1 MKKISLAVTM
11 CLALSFTLSAQRS
24 MPQALQKLMNAE
36 YAISSLYV
44 DSVNEDKLVE
54 EAIKGMLES
63 LDPHSS
69 YTDAKET
76 KELEEP
82 LQGEFSG
89 VGIQFNMNKDTL
101 YVIQTVPGGPSER
114 VGVLAGDRIIYVN
127 DTIIAGVKMKNSDI
141 QKRLRGKKGT
151 NVTIKVK
158 RPGVKELITFR
169 ITRDNIPLHS
179 IDAQYMLDERTGYLR
194 ISRFGAKTHEEMMD
208 ALKELKKQGMT
219 QLIMDLSDNGGG
231 YLNAAIDMCNEFLD
245 RGQLMVYTEGDNSP
259 RNEANAN
266 GWGEYQDLHM
276 VVMVNQYSASAA
288 EIFAGAMQDWD
299 RAVIVGR
306 RTFGK
311 GLVQR
316 PFKFEDGSMM
326 RLTVARYY
334 TPSGRCIQKPYNRG
348 DKKAYEKEL
357 LERANEGEYYSLD
370 SIQFND
376 SLRYT
381 TRLNHRI
388 IYGGGGVMPDVY
400 VPIDTSEYS
409 TYYRDLSA
417 KGILNQYVIKYVD
430 KNRKSIAKQYST
442 LDAYDRG
449 FAVSDEMMRDL
460 IAMGE
465 QDSVK
470 FDEEKYRTS
479 ELLLKD
485 IVKGLIARDVY
496 GDQSAY
502 NVIINHRNPDLKAA
516 IEVLNDRERFDR
528 LLREGNPE
536 YERLVKKNDSN
547 PYFLND
553 RITVF
558 YSRMPFFLESD
569 TNYDIEGLTPETEY
583 EVQVQANGDAGT
595 SPWTESLIFVTTKKT
610 SIEEISADVKGDNR
624 YYNMM
629 GQQVDGNNL
638 PAGIYIHNGKKILV
652 K

>member
-1 MKKISLAVTM
+1 MKKILLVVGLVLSLSLGT
-11 CLALSFTLSAQRS
+11 SAQRA
-24 MPQALQKLMNAE
+24 MPQAMQKLLNAE

-44 DSVNEDKLVE
+44 DTVSEDKLVE
-54 EAIKGMLES
+54 DAIKGMLEN

-89 VGIQFNMNKDTL
+89 VGIQFNMNQDTL

-114 VGVLAGDRIIYVN
+114 VGVLAGDRIITVN
-127 DTIIAGVKMKNSDI
+127 DTAIAGVKMKNSDI

-151 NVTIKVK
+151 QVTVQVK

-169 ITRDNIPLHS
+169 ITRDNIPVHS
-179 IDAQYMLDERTGYLR
+179 IDAKYMLDERKGYLR
-194 ISRFGAKTHEEMMD
+194 ISRFGAKTHEEMME

-219 QLIMDLSDNGGG
+219 QLVMDLSDNGGG

-245 RGQLMVYTEGDNSP
+245 RGQLMVYTQGENSP

-266 GWGEYQDLHM
+266 GWGEYKDLHM

-316 PFKFEDGSMM
+316 PIKFEDGSMM

-334 TPSGRCIQKPYNRG
+334 TPSGRCIQKPYSRG
-348 DKKAYEKEL
+348 NKKAYEKEL
-357 LERANEGEYYSLD
+357 LDRANVGEYYCLD

-376 SLRYT
+376 TLRYT
-381 TRLNHRI
+381 TRLTGRT

-409 TYYRDLSA
+409 TYYRDLTA
-417 KGILNQYVIKYVD
+417 KGIINQYVIKYVD
-430 KNRKSIAKQYST
+430 KHRKSLAKQYKT
-442 LDAYDRG
+442 LAEFDKG
-449 FAVSDEMMRDL
+449 FAVSDEMMAEF
-460 IAMGE
+460 IALGE
-465 QDSVK
+465 KDSVK
-470 FDEEKYRTS
+470 YDQEKYRTS
-479 ELLLKD
+479 ERLIKD
-485 IVKGLIARDVY
+485 IIKGLIARDVY
-496 GDQSAY
+496 SDQSAY
-502 NVIINHRNPDLKAA
+502 NVIINHRNRDLQAA

-536 YERLVKKNDSN
+536 YERLVK
-547 PYFLND
+547 
-553 RITVF
+553 RH
-558 YSRMPFFLESD
+558 D
-569 TNYDIEGLTPETEY
+569 T
-583 EVQVQANGDAGT
+583 
-595 SPWTESLIFVTTKKT
+595 K
-610 SIEEISADVKGDNR
+610 
-624 YYNMM
+624 
-629 GQQVDGNNL
+629 
-638 PAGIYIHNGKKILV
+638 
-652 K
+652 

>member
-1 MKKISLAVTM
+1 MKKIFLAMTM
-11 CLALSFTLSAQRS
+11 CLAMSFAISAQRS
-24 MPQALQKLMNAE
+24 MPQALQKLLNAE
-36 YAISSLYV
+36 YAITSLYV
-44 DSVNEDKLVE
+44 DTVNEDKLVE

-63 LDPHSS
+63 LDPHSQ

-101 YVIQTVPGGPSER
+101 YVIQTIPGGPSER

-127 DTIIAGVKMKNSDI
+127 DTTIAGVKMKNSDI

-208 ALKELKKQGMT
+208 ALKELKQQGMT
-219 QLIMDLSDNGGG
+219 QLVMDLSDNGGG

-245 RGQLMVYTEGDNSP
+245 RGQLMVYTEGENAP

-266 GWGEYQDLHM
+266 GWGEYKDLHM

-334 TPSGRCIQKPYNRG
+334 TPSGRCIQKPYDRG
-348 DKKAYEKEL
+348 NKKAYEKEL
-357 LERANEGEYYSLD
+357 LDRANEGEYYSLD
-370 SIQFND
+370 SIQIND
-376 SLRYT
+376 TVRYT
-381 TRLNHRI
+381 TRLNHRT

-400 VPIDTSEYS
+400 VPVDTSEYS
-409 TYYRDLSA
+409 TYNRDLSA
-417 KGILNQYVIKYVD
+417 KGILNQYAIKYVD
-430 KNRKSIAKQYST
+430 KNRKSIAKQYAT
-442 LDAYDRG
+442 VNDFDRA
-449 FAVSDEMMRDL
+449 FTVSDEMMRDL
-460 IAMGE
+460 IGMGE

-470 FDEEKYRTS
+470 YDEEKYRTS
-479 ELLLKD
+479 QQLLKD

-502 NVIINHRNPDLKAA
+502 NVIINHRNRDLQAA
-516 IEVLNDRERFDR
+516 VEVLNDRERFNR
-528 LLREGNPE
+528 LLMEGNPE
-536 YERLVKKNDSN
+536 YERLVKKND
-547 PYFLND
+547 
-553 RITVF
+553 
-558 YSRMPFFLESD
+558 
-569 TNYDIEGLTPETEY
+569 
-583 EVQVQANGDAGT
+583 
-595 SPWTESLIFVTTKKT
+595 
-610 SIEEISADVKGDNR
+610 
-624 YYNMM
+624 
-629 GQQVDGNNL
+629 
-638 PAGIYIHNGKKILV
+638 
-652 K
+652 

>member
-1 MKKISLAVTM
+1 MKKILLAVSLIT
-11 CLALSFTLSAQRS
+11 ALSITTAAQRS
-24 MPQALQKLMNAE
+24 MVMPQALQKLLNAE

-44 DSVNEDKLVE
+44 DSVNEDKLIE

-89 VGIQFNMNKDTL
+89 VGIQFNMNQDTL

-114 VGVLAGDRIIYVN
+114 VGILAGDRIITVN
-127 DTIIAGVKMKNSDI
+127 DTTIAGVKMRNSDI

-151 NVTIKVK
+151 QVTVQVK
-158 RPGVKELITFR
+158 RASVKEPITFR

-179 IDAQYMLDERTGYLR
+179 IDASYMMDERTGYLR

-219 QLIMDLSDNGGG
+219 QLILDLGDNGGG
-231 YLNAAIDMCNEFLD
+231 YLNAAIDMCNEFLQ
-245 RGQLMVYTEGDNSP
+245 RGQLMVYTEGDNNP

-266 GWGEYQDLHM
+266 GWGEYKDLHM
-276 VVMVNQYSASAA
+276 VVIVNQYSASAA

-299 RAVIVGR
+299 RAVVVGR

-334 TPSGRCIQKPYNRG
+334 TPSGRCIQKPYARG
-348 DKKAYEKEL
+348 NKKAYEKDL
-357 LERANEGEYYSLD
+357 LDRANEGEYYSLD

-376 SLRYT
+376 TLRYT
-381 TRLNHRI
+381 TRLNGRT

-409 TYYRDLSA
+409 TYYRDLTA
-417 KGILNQYVIKYVD
+417 KGIINQYVIRYVD
-430 KNRKSIAKQYST
+430 KNRKSLLKQFKSVK
-442 LDAYDRG
+442 DFDNG
-449 FAVSDEMMRDL
+449 FTVTDQMMRDL
-460 IAMGE
+460 IDMGE
-465 QDSVK
+465 KDSIK

-479 ELLLKD
+479 QQLIKT
-485 IVKGLIARDVY
+485 IAKGLIARDVY
-496 GDQSAY
+496 SDPGAY
-502 NVIINHRNPDLKAA
+502 SVIINHRNQDVQAA
-516 IEVLNDRERFDR
+516 YEVLNDRERYDR

-536 YERLVKKNDSN
+536 YERLVKVEK
-547 PYFLND
+547 
-553 RITVF
+553 
-558 YSRMPFFLESD
+558 
-569 TNYDIEGLTPETEY
+569 
-583 EVQVQANGDAGT
+583 
-595 SPWTESLIFVTTKKT
+595 
-610 SIEEISADVKGDNR
+610 
-624 YYNMM
+624 
-629 GQQVDGNNL
+629 
-638 PAGIYIHNGKKILV
+638 
-652 K
+652 

>member
-1 MKKISLAVTM
+1 MKKILFAVTM
-11 CLALSFTLSAQRS
+11 GLALSLTTTAQRS
-24 MPQALQKLMNAE
+24 MPQAMQKLLNAE

-44 DSVNEDKLVE
+44 DTVNEDKLVE
-54 EAIKGMLES
+54 DAIKGMMEN

-127 DTIIAGVKMKNSDI
+127 DTVIAGVKMKNSDI

-158 RPGVKELITFR
+158 RPGVKDLITFR

-219 QLIMDLSDNGGG
+219 QLIMDLNDNGGG

-245 RGQLMVYTEGDNSP
+245 RGQLMVYTEGENSP

-266 GWGEYQDLHM
+266 GWGEHKDLHM

-357 LERANEGEYYSLD
+357 LDRANEGEFYCLD
-370 SIQFND
+370 SIQIND
-376 SLRYT
+376 TVRYT
-381 TRLNHRI
+381 TRLNHRT
-388 IYGGGGVMPDVY
+388 IYGGGGVMPDVF
-400 VPIDTSEYS
+400 VPVDTSEYS
-409 TYYRDLSA
+409 TYYRDLTA
-417 KGILNQYVIKYVD
+417 KGIINQYAIKYVD
-430 KNRKSIAKQYST
+430 KNRKAIAKQFKT
-442 LDAYDRG
+442 VKDFDRG
-449 FAVSDEMMRDL
+449 FTVSDEMMKDF

-465 QDSVK
+465 NDSIK
-470 FDEEKYRTS
+470 YDEEKYRTS
-479 ELLLKD
+479 ERLLKD
-485 IVKGLIARDVY
+485 IIKGLIARDTY

-502 NVIINHRNPDLKAA
+502 SVIINHRNHDLQAA
-516 IEVLNDRERFDR
+516 YEVLNDRERYDR

-536 YERLVKKNDSN
+536 YERLIKHDTTAKKD
-547 PYFLND
+547 
-553 RITVF
+553 
-558 YSRMPFFLESD
+558 
-569 TNYDIEGLTPETEY
+569 
-583 EVQVQANGDAGT
+583 
-595 SPWTESLIFVTTKKT
+595 
-610 SIEEISADVKGDNR
+610 
-624 YYNMM
+624 
-629 GQQVDGNNL
+629 
-638 PAGIYIHNGKKILV
+638 
-652 K
+652 

>member
-1 MKKISLAVTM
+1 MKKILFAVTM
-11 CLALSFTLSAQRS
+11 GLALSLTTTAQRS
-24 MPQALQKLMNAE
+24 MPQAMQKLLNAE

-44 DSVNEDKLVE
+44 DTVNEDKLVE
-54 EAIKGMLES
+54 DAIKGMLEN

-127 DTIIAGVKMKNSDI
+127 DTVIAGVKMKNSDI

-158 RPGVKELITFR
+158 RPGVKDLITFR

-219 QLIMDLSDNGGG
+219 QLIMDLNDNGGG

-245 RGQLMVYTEGDNSP
+245 RGQLMVYTEGENSP

-266 GWGEYQDLHM
+266 GWGEHKDLHM

-357 LERANEGEYYSLD
+357 LDRANEGEFYCLD
-370 SIQFND
+370 SIQIND
-376 SLRYT
+376 TVRYT
-381 TRLNHRI
+381 TRLNHRT
-388 IYGGGGVMPDVY
+388 IYGGGGVMPDVF
-400 VPIDTSEYS
+400 VPVDTSEYS
-409 TYYRDLSA
+409 TYYRDLTA
-417 KGILNQYVIKYVD
+417 KGIINQYAIKYVD
-430 KNRKSIAKQYST
+430 KNRKAIAKQFKT
-442 LDAYDRG
+442 VKDFDRG
-449 FAVSDEMMRDL
+449 FTVSDEMMKDF

-465 QDSVK
+465 NDSIK
-470 FDEEKYRTS
+470 YDEEKYRTS
-479 ELLLKD
+479 ERLLKD
-485 IVKGLIARDVY
+485 IIKGLIARDTY

-502 NVIINHRNPDLKAA
+502 SVIINHRNHDMQAA
-516 IEVLNDRERFDR
+516 YEVLNDRERYDR

-536 YERLVKKNDSN
+536 YERLIKH
-547 PYFLND
+547 
-553 RITVF
+553 
-558 YSRMPFFLESD
+558 
-569 TNYDIEGLTPETEY
+569 DI
-583 EVQVQANGDAGT
+583 
-595 SPWTESLIFVTTKKT
+595 TTKK
-610 SIEEISADVKGDNR
+610 D
-624 YYNMM
+624 
-629 GQQVDGNNL
+629 
-638 PAGIYIHNGKKILV
+638 
-652 K
+652 

>member
-1 MKKISLAVTM
+1 MRKILFVAGLS
-11 CLALSFTLSAQRS
+11 LALSMTVSAQRS
-24 MPQALQKLMNAE
+24 MPQALQKLLNAE
-36 YAISSLYV
+36 YAISTLYV
-44 DSVNEDKLVE
+44 DTINEDKLVE

-101 YVIQTVPGGPSER
+101 YVIQTIPGGPSER

-127 DTIIAGVKMKNSDI
+127 DTTIAGVKMKNSDI

-158 RPGVKELITFR
+158 RPGVKDLITFR

-208 ALKELKKQGMT
+208 ALEELKKQGMT
-219 QLIMDLSDNGGG
+219 QLVMDLSDNGGG

-266 GWGEYQDLHM
+266 GWGEHKDLHM

-334 TPSGRCIQKPYNRG
+334 TPSGRCIQKPYSRG

-357 LERANEGEYYSLD
+357 LDRANEGEYYSLD
-370 SIQFND
+370 SIQIND
-376 SLRYT
+376 TVRYT
-381 TRLNHRI
+381 TRLNHRT

-400 VPIDTSEYS
+400 VPLDTTEYS

-417 KGILNQYVIKYVD
+417 KGILNQFAIKYVD

-442 LDAYDRG
+442 VNAFDRG
-449 FAVSDEMMRDL
+449 FVVTDEMMRDL

-465 QDSVK
+465 SDSIK
-470 FDEEKYRTS
+470 YDEEKYRTS
-479 ELLLKD
+479 ERLLKD

-502 NVIINHRNPDLKAA
+502 SIVINHRNPDLKAA
-516 IEVLNDRERFDR
+516 FDILNDRERFDR

-536 YERLVKKNDSN
+536 YERLVKK
-547 PYFLND
+547 
-553 RITVF
+553 
-558 YSRMPFFLESD
+558 
-569 TNYDIEGLTPETEY
+569 TE
-583 EVQVQANGDAGT
+583 
-595 SPWTESLIFVTTKKT
+595 K
-610 SIEEISADVKGDNR
+610 
-624 YYNMM
+624 
-629 GQQVDGNNL
+629 
-638 PAGIYIHNGKKILV
+638 
-652 K
+652 

>member
-1 MKKISLAVTM
+1 MKKITLVISLCLTM
-11 CLALSFTLSAQRS
+11 VFNLSAQKK
-24 MPQALQKLMNAE
+24 MPESLQKLLNAE
-36 YAISSLYV
+36 YAIATLYV
-44 DSVNEDKLVE
+44 DSVNEDKLIE
-54 EAIKGMLES
+54 DAIKGMLES

-151 NVTIKVK
+151 TVTIKVQ

-169 ITRDNIPLHS
+169 ITRDNIPMHS
-179 IDAQYMLDERTGYLR
+179 IDASYMMDERTGYLR

-208 ALKELKKQGMT
+208 ALKDLTKQGMT
-219 QLIMDLSDNGGG
+219 QLILDLGDNGGG

-245 RGQLMVYTEGDNSP
+245 YGQLMVYTEGENSP
-259 RNEANAN
+259 RNEAHAN
-266 GWGEYQDLHM
+266 GWGQYKDLPM
-276 VVMVNQYSASAA
+276 VVIVNQYSASAA

-299 RAVIVGR
+299 RAVVVGR

-334 TPSGRCIQKPYNRG
+334 TPSGRCIQKPYKRG
-348 DKKAYEKEL
+348 DKKAYENEL
-357 LERANEGEYYSLD
+357 LDRYNEGEYYCLD

-376 SLRYT
+376 TLRYT
-381 TRLNHRI
+381 TRLNGRT

-400 VPIDTSEYS
+400 VPVDTSEYS
-409 TYYRDLSA
+409 SYYRDLSA
-417 KGILNQYVIKYVD
+417 KGIINQYVIKYVD
-430 KNRKSIAKQYST
+430 KHRKSINKQYPKVK
-442 LDAYDRG
+442 DFDNG
-449 FAVSDEMMRDL
+449 FVVTDEMMRDL

-465 QDSVK
+465 KDSVK
-470 FDEEKYRTS
+470 YDEEMYRTS
-479 ELLLKD
+479 ENLLKA
-485 IVKGLIARDVY
+485 IAKGLIARDVY
-496 GDQSAY
+496 GDPGAY
-502 NVIINHRNPDLKAA
+502 SIVINHRNYDVKAA
-516 IEVLNDRERFDR
+516 YEVLNDRERYGR

-536 YERLVKKNDSN
+536 YERLVKK
-547 PYFLND
+547 
-553 RITVF
+553 
-558 YSRMPFFLESD
+558 SD
-569 TNYDIEGLTPETEY
+569 
-583 EVQVQANGDAGT
+583 
-595 SPWTESLIFVTTKKT
+595 KK
-610 SIEEISADVKGDNR
+610 
-624 YYNMM
+624 
-629 GQQVDGNNL
+629 
-638 PAGIYIHNGKKILV
+638 
-652 K
+652 

>member
-1 MKKISLAVTM
+1 MKKILFVAGL
-11 CLALSFTLSAQRS
+11 CLALSLTTTAQRS
-24 MPQALQKLMNAE
+24 MPQGMQKLLNAE
-36 YAISSLYV
+36 YAITTLYV
-44 DSVNEDKLVE
+44 DSVNEDKLIE

-76 KELEEP
+76 RELEEP

-114 VGVLAGDRIIYVN
+114 VGVLAGDRIIMVN
-127 DTIIAGVKMKNSDI
+127 DSVIAGVKMKNSDI

-151 NVTIKVK
+151 QVTIKVK
-158 RPGVKELITFR
+158 RAGVPDLITFR

-179 IDAQYMLDERTGYLR
+179 IDAQYMLDEHTGYLR

-231 YLNAAIDMCNEFLD
+231 YLNAAIDMCNEFLE
-245 RGQLMVYTEGDNSP
+245 RGQLMVYTEGDNAP
-259 RNEANAN
+259 RNEATAN
-266 GWGEYQDLHM
+266 GWGDYKDLPM

-299 RAVIVGR
+299 RALVVGR

-316 PFKFEDGSMM
+316 PFKFDDGSMM

-348 DKKAYEKEL
+348 DKKAYENEL
-357 LERANEGEYYSLD
+357 LERYNEGEYYSLD

-381 TRLNHRI
+381 TRLNGRT
-388 IYGGGGVMPDVY
+388 IYGGGGVMPDVF
-400 VPIDTSEYS
+400 VPVDTSEYS
-409 TYYRDLSA
+409 TYYRDLTA
-417 KGILNQYVIKYVD
+417 KGILNQYAIRYVD
-430 KNRKSIAKQYST
+430 KNRKQLLGQYKT
-442 LDAYDRG
+442 VKDFDNG
-449 FAVSDEMMRDL
+449 FAVTDAMMRDF

-470 FDEEKYRTS
+470 YDEEKYRTS
-479 ELLLKD
+479 EQLLKA
-485 IVKGLIARDVY
+485 IIKGLIARDVY

-502 NVIINHRNPDLKAA
+502 SVIINHRNRDLQAA
-516 IEVLNDRERFDR
+516 MDLLNDPERSRR
-528 LLREGNPE
+528 LLLEGNPE
-536 YERLVKKNDSN
+536 YERLVKKHDK
-547 PYFLND
+547 
-553 RITVF
+553 
-558 YSRMPFFLESD
+558 E
-569 TNYDIEGLTPETEY
+569 
-583 EVQVQANGDAGT
+583 
-595 SPWTESLIFVTTKKT
+595 
-610 SIEEISADVKGDNR
+610 
-624 YYNMM
+624 
-629 GQQVDGNNL
+629 
-638 PAGIYIHNGKKILV
+638 
-652 K
+652 

>member
-1 MKKISLAVTM
+1 MKKILFAVTM
-11 CLALSFTLSAQRS
+11 GLALSLTTTAQRS
-24 MPQALQKLMNAE
+24 MPQAMQKLLNAE

-44 DSVNEDKLVE
+44 DTVNEDKLVE
-54 EAIKGMLES
+54 DAIKGMLEN

-127 DTIIAGVKMKNSDI
+127 DTVIAGVKMKNSDI

-158 RPGVKELITFR
+158 RPGVKDLITFR

-219 QLIMDLSDNGGG
+219 QLIMDLNDNGGG

-245 RGQLMVYTEGDNSP
+245 RGQLMVYTEGENSP

-266 GWGEYQDLHM
+266 GWGEHKDLHM

-357 LERANEGEYYSLD
+357 LDRANEGEFYCLD
-370 SIQFND
+370 SIQIND
-376 SLRYT
+376 TVRYT
-381 TRLNHRI
+381 TRLNHRT
-388 IYGGGGVMPDVY
+388 IYGGGGVMPDVF
-400 VPIDTSEYS
+400 VPVDTSEYS
-409 TYYRDLSA
+409 TYYRDLTA
-417 KGILNQYVIKYVD
+417 KGIINQYAIKYVD
-430 KNRKSIAKQYST
+430 KNRKAIAKQFKT
-442 LDAYDRG
+442 VKDFDRG
-449 FAVSDEMMRDL
+449 FTVSDEMMKDF

-465 QDSVK
+465 NDSIK

-479 ELLLKD
+479 ERLLKD
-485 IVKGLIARDVY
+485 IIKGLIARDTY

-502 NVIINHRNPDLKAA
+502 SVIINHRNHDLQAA
-516 IEVLNDRERFDR
+516 YEVLNDRERYDR

-536 YERLVKKNDSN
+536 YEHLIKHDTTAKKD
-547 PYFLND
+547 
-553 RITVF
+553 
-558 YSRMPFFLESD
+558 
-569 TNYDIEGLTPETEY
+569 
-583 EVQVQANGDAGT
+583 
-595 SPWTESLIFVTTKKT
+595 
-610 SIEEISADVKGDNR
+610 
-624 YYNMM
+624 
-629 GQQVDGNNL
+629 
-638 PAGIYIHNGKKILV
+638 
-652 K
+652 

>member
-1 MKKISLAVTM
+1 MNKGLYLVALCLVFSLTVT
-11 CLALSFTLSAQRS
+11 AQRS
-24 MPQALQKLMNAE
+24 LPQVLQKLLNAE
-36 YAISSLYV
+36 YAISTLYV

-54 EAIKGMLES
+54 DAIKGMLES

-127 DTIIAGVKMKNSDI
+127 DTTIAGVKMKNSDI

-158 RPGVKELITFR
+158 RPGVKDLITFR
-169 ITRDNIPLHS
+169 ITRDNIPLNS
-179 IDAQYMLDERTGYLR
+179 IDAKYMLDERTGYLR
-194 ISRFGAKTHEEMMD
+194 ISRFGAKTHEEMIE
-208 ALKELKKQGMT
+208 ALQELKKQGMT

-231 YLNAAIDMCNEFLD
+231 YLNAAIDMCNEFLE
-245 RGQLMVYTEGDNSP
+245 RGQLMVYTEGENSP

-266 GWGEYQDLHM
+266 GWGDYKDLHM
-276 VVMVNQYSASAA
+276 VVIVNQYSASAA

-299 RAVIVGR
+299 RAVVVGR

-357 LERANEGEYYSLD
+357 LDRYNEGEYYSLD

-381 TRLNHRI
+381 TRLNGRT
-388 IYGGGGVMPDVY
+388 IYGGGGVMPDVF
-400 VPIDTSEYS
+400 VPVDTTEYS

-417 KGILNQYVIKYVD
+417 KGILNQYAIKFVD
-430 KNRKSIAKQYST
+430 KERKAITKRYATVKEF
-442 LDAYDRG
+442 DEG
-449 FAVSDEMMRDL
+449 FVITDEMMRDL
-460 IAMGE
+460 IQMGE
-465 QDSVK
+465 SDSIK

-479 ELLLKD
+479 EQMLKA
-485 IVKGLIARDVY
+485 ITKGLIARDLY
-496 GDQSAY
+496 GDAGAY
-502 NVIINHRNPDLKAA
+502 SVIINHRNPDVQAA
-516 IEVLNDRERFDR
+516 YQILNDREGYER

-536 YERLVKKNDSN
+536 YERLVKKH
-547 PYFLND
+547 
-553 RITVF
+553 
-558 YSRMPFFLESD
+558 
-569 TNYDIEGLTPETEY
+569 
-583 EVQVQANGDAGT
+583 DA
-595 SPWTESLIFVTTKKT
+595 
-610 SIEEISADVKGDNR
+610 
-624 YYNMM
+624 
-629 GQQVDGNNL
+629 Q
-638 PAGIYIHNGKKILV
+638 
-652 K
+652 

>member
-1 MKKISLAVTM
+1 MGAV
-11 CLALSFTLSAQRS
+11 LSFTMTAQRA
-24 MPQALQKLMNAE
+24 MPQAMQKLLNAE
-36 YAISSLYV
+36 YAINSLYV
-44 DSVNEDKLVE
+44 DSVNEDKLIE
-54 EAIKGMLES
+54 DAIRGMLES

-89 VGIQFNMNKDTL
+89 VGIQFNMSNDTL

-127 DTIIAGVKMKNSDI
+127 DTTIAGVKMKNSDI

-169 ITRDNIPLHS
+169 ITRDNIPVHS
-179 IDAQYMLDERTGYLR
+179 IDAKYMLDERTGYLR
-194 ISRFGAKTHEEMMD
+194 ISRFGAKTHEEMME
-208 ALKELKKQGMT
+208 ALKELRKQGMT
-219 QLIMDLSDNGGG
+219 QLVMDLSDNGGG
-231 YLNAAIDMCNEFLD
+231 YLNAAIDMCNEFLE

-266 GWGEYQDLHM
+266 GWGDYKDLHM
-276 VVMVNQYSASAA
+276 VVIVNQYSASAA

-299 RAVIVGR
+299 RAVVVGR

-334 TPSGRCIQKPYNRG
+334 TPSGRCIQKPYHRG
-348 DKKAYEKEL
+348 DKKAYEHEL
-357 LERANEGEYYSLD
+357 LDRANEGEYYCLD

-381 TRLNHRI
+381 TRLNGRT

-400 VPIDTSEYS
+400 VPIDTTEYS

-417 KGILNQYVIKYVD
+417 KGIINQYSIKYVD
-430 KNRKSIAKQYST
+430 KNRKPISKQYKT
-442 LDAYDRG
+442 LKDFDNG
-449 FAVSDEMMRDL
+449 FVVTDEMMRDF

-465 QDSVK
+465 QDSIK
-470 FDEEKYRTS
+470 YDEEKYRQS
-479 ELLLKD
+479 EQLLKD
-485 IVKGLIARDVY
+485 IIKGLIARGVY
-496 GDQSAY
+496 GDSSAY
-502 NVIINHRNPDLKAA
+502 NVIINHRNRDLKAA
-516 IEVLNDRERFDR
+516 IEVLNDRERYDR

-536 YERLVKKNDSN
+536 YERLVKR
-547 PYFLND
+547 L
-553 RITVF
+553 
-558 YSRMPFFLESD
+558 
-569 TNYDIEGLTPETEY
+569 
-583 EVQVQANGDAGT
+583 
-595 SPWTESLIFVTTKKT
+595 
-610 SIEEISADVKGDNR
+610 
-624 YYNMM
+624 
-629 GQQVDGNNL
+629 
-638 PAGIYIHNGKKILV
+638 
-652 K
+652 

>member
-1 MKKISLAVTM
+1 MNKTLLAIALCLAVSIT
-11 CLALSFTLSAQRS
+11 AIAQRS
-24 MPQALQKLMNAE
+24 MPQAMQKLLNAE

-44 DSVNEDKLVE
+44 DSVNEDKLIE
-54 EAIKGMLES
+54 DAIKGMLEN

-127 DTIIAGVKMKNSDI
+127 DTTIAGVKMKNSDI

-151 NVTIKVK
+151 QVTIKVQ
-158 RPGVKELITFR
+158 RPGVKDLITFR

-179 IDAQYMLDERTGYLR
+179 IDAQYMLDDHTGYLR
-194 ISRFGAKTHEEMMD
+194 ISRFGAKTHEEMID
-208 ALKELKKQGMT
+208 ALKQLKKQGMT
-219 QLIMDLSDNGGG
+219 QLVMDLSDNGGG

-245 RGQLMVYTEGDNSP
+245 RGQLMVYTEGQNSP
-259 RNEANAN
+259 RNEAHAN
-266 GWGEYQDLHM
+266 GWGEYKDLPL

-334 TPSGRCIQKPYNRG
+334 TPSGRCIQKPYDRG
-348 DKKAYEKEL
+348 NKKAYEKEL
-357 LERANEGEYYSLD
+357 LDRANEGEYYSLD

-381 TRLNHRI
+381 TRLNGRT

-400 VPIDTSEYS
+400 VPIDTTEYS
-409 TYYRDLSA
+409 TYYRDMTA
-417 KGILNQYVIKYVD
+417 KGIINQFAIQYVD
-430 KNRKSIAKQYST
+430 KHRKSIAKQYKT
-442 LDAYDRG
+442 VKDFDRG
-449 FAVSDEMMRDL
+449 FTVSDEMMRDF

-465 QDSVK
+465 NDSVK
-470 FDEEKYRTS
+470 YDEEKYRTS
-479 ELLLKD
+479 ERLLKD
-485 IVKGLIARDVY
+485 IIKGLIARDVY

-502 NVIINHRNPDLKAA
+502 SVIINHRNRDLKAA
-516 IEVLNDRERFDR
+516 TEVLNDPERYRR
-528 LLREGNPE
+528 LITEGNPE
-536 YERLVKKNDSN
+536 YERLVKHS
-547 PYFLND
+547 
-553 RITVF
+553 
-558 YSRMPFFLESD
+558 
-569 TNYDIEGLTPETEY
+569 
-583 EVQVQANGDAGT
+583 A
-595 SPWTESLIFVTTKKT
+595 TK
-610 SIEEISADVKGDNR
+610 
-624 YYNMM
+624 
-629 GQQVDGNNL
+629 Q
-638 PAGIYIHNGKKILV
+638 
-652 K
+652 